1 MMEQLS
7 FFAVPSPC
15 IGVCQSDSRGYCVG
29 CLRSR
34 DERFNW
40 MTFSE
45 LQKQDVIRLCLQR
58 KRRRQYALHKAR
70 QQEILN
76 QQTAHTAQL
85 DFEDNNDSA
94 ADDVDLAGFD
104 LDG

>member
-29 CLRSR
+29 CLRNR

-40 MTFSE
+40 MSYSE

-58 KRRRQYALHKAR
+58 KRRRQYAIHKAK
-70 QQEILN
+70 QQELQT
-76 QQTAHTAQL
+76 QQTSHTPQL
-85 DFEDNNDSA
+85 DFDAQPISDG
-94 ADDVDLAGFD
+94 DDVDLTDFS
-104 LDG
+104 LD

>member
-15 IGVCQSDSRGYCVG
+15 IGVCQSDRRGYCMG

-40 MTFSE
+40 MSYSE
-45 LQKQDVIRLCLQR
+45 LQKQDVIRLCTQR
-58 KRRRQYALHKAR
+58 KRRRKYALHKAK
-70 QQEILN
+70 QLELQT
-76 QQTAHTAQL
+76 QQTSHTPQL
-85 DFEDNNDSA
+85 DFDSA
-94 ADDVDLAGFD
+94 STPADDVDLTDFS
-104 LDG
+104 LD

>member
-15 IGVCQSDSRGYCVG
+15 VGVCQSDSRGYCMG

-40 MTFSE
+40 MSYSE
-45 LQKQDVIRLCLQR
+45 LRKQDVIRLCLQR
-58 KRRRQYALHKAR
+58 KRRRQYAIHKAKQLAR
-70 QQEILN
+70 QVE
-76 QQTAHTAQL
+76 QTSHTLQL
-85 DFEDNNDSA
+85 DFDTQTKAENEQI
-94 ADDVDLAGFD
+94 DLTNFS
-104 LDG
+104 LDE

>member
-15 IGVCQSDSRGYCVG
+15 VGVCQSDSRGYCVG

-40 MTFSE
+40 MSYGE
-45 LQKQDVIRLCLQR
+45 LQKQDVIRLCFQR
-58 KRRRQYALHKAR
+58 KRRRQYAIHKAK
-70 QQEILN
+70 QQEMIN

-85 DFEDNNDSA
+85 DFEDNSNSA
-94 ADDVDLAGFD
+94 TDDVDLAGFD

>member
-1 MMEQLS
+1 MEQLS

-29 CLRSR
+29 CLRNR

-40 MTFSE
+40 MSYSE

-58 KRRRQYALHKAR
+58 KRRRQYAIHKAK
-70 QQEILN
+70 QQQQI
-76 QQTAHTAQL
+76 QQTLHTPQL
-85 DFEDNNDSA
+85 DFDPQPISDS
-94 ADDVDLAGFD
+94 DDVDSTGFNVD
-104 LDG
+104 E

>member
-1 MMEQLS
+1 MEQLS

-58 KRRRQYALHKAR
+58 KRRRQYALYKAK
-70 QQEILN
+70 QQEVLN
-76 QQTAHTAQL
+76 QQTSHTAQL
-85 DFEDNNDSA
+85 DFEDKDNSA
-94 ADDVDLAGFD
+94 SDNVDLADFS
-104 LDG
+104 LDD

>member
-40 MTFSE
+40 MSYSE
-45 LQKQDVIRLCLQR
+45 LRKQDVIRLCLQR
-58 KRRRQYALHKAR
+58 KRRRQYAIHKAK
-70 QQEILN
+70 QQE
-76 QQTAHTAQL
+76 QQTQQTSHTPQL
-85 DFEDNNDSA
+85 DFDAQPISDSS
-94 ADDVDLAGFD
+94 DVDLTDFS
-104 LDG
+104 LDE

>member
-15 IGVCQSDSRGYCVG
+15 IGVCQSDSRGYCMG
-29 CLRSR
+29 CHRSR

-58 KRRRQYALHKAR
+58 KRRRQYAIHKAK
-70 QQEILN
+70 QLELQT
-76 QQTAHTAQL
+76 QQTAHTPQL
-85 DFEDNNDSA
+85 DFDTQITADNEEIDLSGFS
-94 ADDVDLAGFD
+94 VDE
-104 LDG
+104 

>member
-15 IGVCQSDSRGYCVG
+15 IGVCQSDSRGYCLG
-29 CLRSR
+29 CFRSR

-40 MTFSE
+40 MNFSE

-58 KRRRQYALHKAR
+58 KRRRQFALHKAR
-70 QQEILN
+70 QQELLN
-76 QQTAHTAQL
+76 QQAAHTAQL
-85 DFEDNNDSA
+85 NFEDSNDLT
-94 ADDVDLAGFD
+94 DDIDLTGFS
-104 LDG
+104 LDD

>member
-15 IGVCQSDSRGYCVG
+15 INVCQSDSRGYCVG

-40 MTFSE
+40 MNYSE
-45 LQKQDVIRLCLQR
+45 LQKQDVIRLCSQR
-58 KRRRQYALHKAR
+58 KRRRQHAIFKAK
-70 QQEILN
+70 Q
-76 QQTAHTAQL
+76 
-85 DFEDNNDSA
+85 
-94 ADDVDLAGFD
+94 VDLQQQQVSLQPQLNFD
-104 LDG
+104 EAPGSELDTVDLKDFSLD